1 METEIERRKS
11 DRRNRRDRR
20 TEDRGESFDL
30 KNRQEVLEQEI
41 SLAQNGNRE
50 ADTEKVLALL
60 LL

>member
-1 METEIERRKS
+1 METEIERRKA

-20 TEDRGESFDL
+20 TEDRRESFDL
-30 KNRQEVLEQEI
+30 KNREEVLEQEI

-50 ADTEKVLALL
+50 AEDKVLALL